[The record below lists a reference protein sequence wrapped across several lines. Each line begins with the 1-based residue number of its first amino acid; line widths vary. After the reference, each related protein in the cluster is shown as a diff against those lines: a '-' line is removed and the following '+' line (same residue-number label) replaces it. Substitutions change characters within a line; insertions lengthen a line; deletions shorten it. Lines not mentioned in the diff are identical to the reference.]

1 MRGVL
6 PFLAPGPAARTVTRR
21 WLAIVSAVMAA
32 ACAPV
37 PASQGGALVG
47 TYGGQHIRMN
57 VGTGETAIEY
67 DCAAG
72 ALLGPLPVRGSFVN
86 AGTHTPG
93 TGGPE
98 RQGEIRPSYAATYS
112 GRVIADRIELAVDV
126 DLPSGRTRL
135 GPFRLQRGSEGNLL
149 RCL

>member
-1 MRGVL
+1 
-6 PFLAPGPAARTVTRR
+6 
-21 WLAIVSAVMAA
+21 MAA

-37 PASQGGALVG
+37 PATEGGALVG
-47 TYGGQHIRMN
+47 TYGSEHIRMD
-57 VGTGETAIEY
+57 VGTTDSAIEY

-72 ALLGPLPVRGSFVN
+72 ALFGPLPVRGSFVS

-98 RQGEIRPSYAATYS
+98 RQGEIRPAYPATYS
-112 GRVIADRIELAVDV
+112 GRVIADRIEMVVDAE
-126 DLPSGRTRL
+126 LPSGRTRL

>member
-1 MRGVL
+1 M
-6 PFLAPGPAARTVTRR
+6 TRR
-21 WLAIVSAVMAA
+21 WLPFVSAVVAA

-37 PASQGGALVG
+37 PASQSRALVG
-47 TYGGQHIRMN
+47 TYGGQHIRMT
-57 VGTGETAIEY
+57 VGTAGSAIEY

-72 ALLGPLPVRGSFVN
+72 ALRGPLPVRGSFEN
-86 AGTHTPG
+86 TGTHTPG

-98 RQGEIRPSYAATYS
+98 RQGEIRPAYPATYS
-112 GRVIADRIELAVDV
+112 GRVIADRIELTADV
-126 DLPSGRTRL
+126 DLPTGRTRL

>member
-1 MRGVL
+1 M
-6 PFLAPGPAARTVTRR
+6 TRR
-21 WLAIVSAVMAA
+21 WLPIVSAAVLAA

-37 PASQGGALVG
+37 PASQDGALVG
-47 TYGGQHIRMN
+47 TYGGQHIRMT
-57 VGTGETAIEY
+57 VGTAGSAIEY

-98 RQGEIRPSYAATYS
+98 RQGEIRPAYPATYS
-112 GRVIADRIELAVDV
+112 GQVTADRIELAVDV

>member
-1 MRGVL
+1 MWRWAAVGTAA
-6 PFLAPGPAARTVTRR
+6 LA
-21 WLAIVSAVMAA
+21 S
-32 ACAPV
+32 ACATPPPV
-37 PASQGGALVG
+37 QAPLFGV
-47 TYGGQHIRMN
+47 YGGEHIRMT
-57 VGTGETAIEY
+57 VGTSDSYVEY

-72 ALLGPLPVRGSFVN
+72 LLVGPLPTRGSFLN

-98 RQGEIRPSYAATYS
+98 REGEIRPQYPATYS
-112 GRVIADRIELAVDV
+112 GRVLADAIEIVVDV

-135 GPFRLQRGSEGNLL
+135 GPYRLLSGSEGNLM

>member
-1 MRGVL
+1 M
-6 PFLAPGPAARTVTRR
+6 TRR
-21 WLAIVSAVMAA
+21 WLPIVSAVMAA

-37 PASQGGALVG
+37 PASQSGALVG
-47 TYGGQHIRMN
+47 TYGGQHIRMTIAAA
-57 VGTGETAIEY
+57 GSAIEY

-72 ALLGPLPVRGSFVN
+72 TLVGPLPVRGSFMN

-98 RQGEIRPSYAATYS
+98 RQGEIRPAYPATYS

-135 GPFRLQRGSEGNLL
+135 GPFRLQRGPEGNLL